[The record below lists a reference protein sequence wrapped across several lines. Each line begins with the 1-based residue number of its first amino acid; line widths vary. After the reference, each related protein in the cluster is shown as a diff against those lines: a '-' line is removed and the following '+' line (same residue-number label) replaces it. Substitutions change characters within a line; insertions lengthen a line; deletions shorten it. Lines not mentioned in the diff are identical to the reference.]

1 MPNHYET
8 IIIGAG
14 FGGMAMGH
22 DLKKAGRDDFLIL
35 DKAGSLGGTWRENTY
50 PGAECDVK
58 SCLYSYS
65 YALNPEWDY
74 RWSKQPQILDYMKSF
89 AAKHDLTRHMQ
100 FKTKLE
106 AAHYN
111 DSDETWTVQTDQ
123 GEFTCRYL
131 VSAVGQLH
139 HPRFPEI
146 AGRESFNGT
155 SFHAAEWNHDVDLSG
170 KRVAVIGSAASA
182 VQLIPELAKQVK
194 SLTIFQRSPN
204 WIVRKGNRPYTK
216 FEKWVAR
223 KLPVTMKMNR
233 GLYSALGD
241 YVLFPAIKGRGLET
255 WIVNRMANSNL
266 RKQIKDPEMRKRLTP
281 DYPIGAKRILFADDY
296 YPSLTR
302 ENVELVASGVEA
314 MTANGVPASGG
325 TQTECDVVVFATGFY
340 TNPFLLGMDVKGRN
354 GARLSD
360 HWADGAYAYK
370 GTLTAGFPNLFFLYG
385 PNTNTGSGS
394 IIFFLERQVRYI
406 LQLIGAAKGAPIEVK
421 AEAEADYVDEMQRRL
436 STMAWAQIDK
446 SWYKHGDKIPNN
458 WPGGMK
464 EFGKRL
470 AKPNFDDFI

>member
-1 MPNHYET
+1 
-8 IIIGAG
+8 
-14 FGGMAMGH
+14 
-22 DLKKAGRDDFLIL
+22 
-35 DKAGSLGGTWRENTY
+35 
-50 PGAECDVK
+50 
-58 SCLYSYS
+58 
-65 YALNPEWDY
+65 
-74 RWSKQPQILDYMKSF
+74 
-89 AAKHDLTRHMQ
+89 
-100 FKTKLE
+100 
-106 AAHYN
+106 
-111 DSDETWTVQTDQ
+111 
-123 GEFTCRYL
+123 
-131 VSAVGQLH
+131 
-139 HPRFPEI
+139 
-146 AGRESFNGT
+146 
-155 SFHAAEWNHDVDLSG
+155 
-170 KRVAVIGSAASA
+170 
-182 VQLIPELAKQVK
+182 
-194 SLTIFQRSPN
+194 
-204 WIVRKGNRPYTK
+204 
-216 FEKWVAR
+216 
-223 KLPVTMKMNR
+223 MKMNR

-314 MTANGVPASGG
+314 MTANGVTASGG

-436 STMAWAQIDK
+436 STLAWVKIEN
-446 SWYKHGDKIPNN
+446 SWYKDGEKIPNN
-458 WPGGMK
+458 WPGGMR